1 MYLANLVKGDE
12 SSMHLMQSSKCFFF
26 LIIIIIIIII
36 IIKRI
41 NAVFQ

>member
-26 LIIIIIIIII
+26 
-36 IIKRI
+36 
-41 NAVFQ
+41 F